1 MVGKYGDPRRRR
13 QPGSS
18 ENGAEG
24 LQENQNAKGYIS
36 LHDMGGSPRNITRRT
51 GSGYGATGPVAQETV
66 GRNESDIQSELM
78 KQGKYQDETGMHDI
92 HAGEGT
98 QKVEG
103 LSGTLGNL
111 GHAIGNTLGA
121 GINVIHTG
129 LKKAVNAIGGFF
141 KKLFGKKK
149 KK

>member
-1 MVGKYGDPRRRR
+1 MAIGKYGDSRGGVLRNRK
-13 QPGSS
+13 QAG
-18 ENGAEG
+18 EDET
-24 LQENQNAKGYIS
+24 S
-36 LHDMGGSPRNITRRT
+36 LGGMPNETLRNT
-51 GSGYGATGPVAQETV
+51 GYGATGPVLSGQVLSGPQETI
-66 GRNESDIQSELM
+66 GRNENDVQAEII

-98 QKVEG
+98 QKVESFG
-103 LSGTLGNL
+103 STLGNL

-149 KK
+149 KKK